1 MGVVVH
7 ELAHQWYGDSLA
19 VEEWQHIWL
28 NEGFAT
34 YAEWLWEE
42 DQGAATAQEIFD
54 FFYGV
59 FAPDDP
65 FWDVVIGDPG
75 RDLMFDFAVY
85 ARGAMT
91 LHQLRLAVGDED
103 FFTILR
109 TWSSAQ
115 KDGNV
120 TTEEFVSLAEAVSGD
135 QLDGLFETWL
145 FTPGQPSLGASAD
158 AAAGSALT
166 ARATA
171 TAPPGAEGLLLRW
184 KEVLAAR

>member
-1 MGVVVH
+1 MH

-34 YAEWLWEE
+34 YAEWLWDEHE
-42 DQGAATAQEIFD
+42 GAATAQEIFD
-54 FFYGV
+54 YFYGV
-59 FAPDDP
+59 IPPDDP

-91 LHQLRLAVGDED
+91 LHQLRLAVGDAD

-109 TWSSAQ
+109 TWASAQ

-120 TTEEFVSLAEAVSGD
+120 TTDEFVSLAEAISGD
-135 QLDGLFETWL
+135 QLDDLFETWL
-145 FTPGQPSLGASAD
+145 FTPGQPSLP
-158 AAAGSALT
+158 T
-166 ARATA
+166 ATA
-171 TAPPGAEGLLLRW
+171 TAADAGQRSAVTSTSAAPPAARHLLLTW
-184 KEVLAAR
+184 KESRAGR